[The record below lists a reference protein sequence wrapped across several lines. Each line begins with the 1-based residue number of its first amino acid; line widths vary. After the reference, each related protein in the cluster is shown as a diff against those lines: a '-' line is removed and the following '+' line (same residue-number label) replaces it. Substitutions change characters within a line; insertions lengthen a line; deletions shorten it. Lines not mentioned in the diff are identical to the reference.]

1 MCATVQTPISGF
13 FFASGAART
22 DNVRQLASSLLRLS
36 VIEIGVQLHVKNVNI
51 IS

>member
-1 MCATVQTPISGF
+1 MRHHAEADLRI

-22 DNVRQLASSLLRLS
+22 DNVRQLASSLLRPS